1 MKKLTLKRL
10 RKKQP
15 EAPSRITNE
24 TVAEH
29 RERILAGGRRF
40 KYPMQYARHKLVFN
54 AIIIV
59 LVAIVALIGVGW
71 WQLYSAQ
78 NTGTFMYRVT
88 RVLPLPVATVD
99 GEQVPYYDYLL
110 YFNGSAHYLKQSEQI
125 DLTSQDGK
133 RQLDYIKRKSIDN
146 AIADAYARKLTRTYN
161 VSVTDKDVDAVIEQ
175 GRTTTNGVISKETY
189 DASALSI
196 LGWTPDENREVIRN
210 KLIRNA
216 VSYEIDDVAK
226 KNVEKV
232 AAQLQTP
239 GADLDQVAK
248 TVGGEG
254 AAAVSSGV
262 SGLVPN
268 FNNDGGLS
276 IAAAKLQVGQL
287 SSVIKSTT
295 GDGYYFVK
303 LLEKTDTKISYAYIK
318 IPLTVF
324 NSQLAALKNDNKIK
338 EYISVPVIND
348 QAATAPKE

>member
-146 AIADAYARKLTRTYN
+146 AVADAYARKLTRTYN

-175 GRTTTNGVISKETY
+175 GRTTTNGIISQETY

-196 LGWTPDENREVIRN
+196 LGWTPEENREVIRS

-239 GADLDQVAK
+239 GVDLDQVAK

-303 LLEKTDTKISYAYIK
+303 LLEKTDTKISYAYVK

-324 NSQLAALKNDNKIK
+324 NSQLAALRNDDKIK

-348 QAATAPKE
+348 QAAAAPKE

>member
-78 NTGTFMYRVT
+78 NPGTFMYRVT

-146 AIADAYARKLTRTYN
+146 AVADAYARKLTRTYN

-175 GRTTTNGVISKETY
+175 GRTTTNGIISQETY

-196 LGWTPDENREVIRN
+196 LGWTPEENREVIRS

-239 GADLDQVAK
+239 GVDLDQVAK

-303 LLEKTDTKISYAYIK
+303 LLEKTDTKISYAYVK

-324 NSQLAALKNDNKIK
+324 NSQLAALRNDDKIK

-348 QAATAPKE
+348 QAAAAPKE

>member
-1 MKKLTLKRL
+1 
-10 RKKQP
+10 
-15 EAPSRITNE
+15 
-24 TVAEH
+24 
-29 RERILAGGRRF
+29 
-40 KYPMQYARHKLVFN
+40 MQYARHKLVFN

-146 AIADAYARKLTRTYN
+146 AVADAYARKLTRTYN

-175 GRTTTNGVISKETY
+175 GRTTTNGIISQETY

-196 LGWTPDENREVIRN
+196 LGWTPEENREVIRS

-239 GADLDQVAK
+239 GVDLDQVAK

-303 LLEKTDTKISYAYIK
+303 LLEKTDTKISYAYVK

-324 NSQLAALKNDNKIK
+324 NSQLAALRNDDKIK

-348 QAATAPKE
+348 QAAAAPKE